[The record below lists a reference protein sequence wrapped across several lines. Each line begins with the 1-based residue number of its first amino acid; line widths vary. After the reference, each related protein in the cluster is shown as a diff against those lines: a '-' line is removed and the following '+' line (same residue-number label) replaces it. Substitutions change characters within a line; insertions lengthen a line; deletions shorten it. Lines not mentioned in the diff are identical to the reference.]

1 MRIARGTVGQ
11 IGARV
16 VEQAVIIADYP
27 ATGQT
32 EIHRHQEQAGPHAVS
47 SERQRVTVMSQG
59 IIVVLVVFLILL
71 ELSL

>member
-1 MRIARGTVGQ
+1 MGQ

-32 EIHRHQEQAGPHAVS
+32 ETHRHQEQAGPHAVS
-47 SERQRVTVMSQG
+47 SERQRVTVMSQL
-59 IIVVLVVFLILL
+59 VVL
-71 ELSL
+71 LS